1 MCVRSYLSAA
11 FVLLIGCAPAQQAL
25 GASFDCRRAST
36 RIEVLI
42 CSDPV
47 LSTLD
52 DQLGA
57 SYKAVDA
64 GRALPELRAEQ
75 RAWLAQRSSCSDAA
89 CLGDMYRRRIA
100 ALSAS
105 AGASPPTAD
114 AGSPAGLAGGRY
126 CVFGGGNSYDMLLA
140 RPNRNGSLE
149 FGLTSWTA
157 EGSNFSVN
165 GTARSS
171 GRGWRY
177 EENMNSPDPNQR
189 CAVVIDRTSD
199 GGFQIATVEGARC
212 EANAGHGAALYGT
225 DSFPAASRA
234 GDAPRSFTG
243 ETLMQVG
250 CDRPRTG
257 RRRIP

>member
-1 MCVRSYLSAA
+1 MCVRSYLFAA
-11 FVLLIGCAPAQQAL
+11 LVLLAGCASAQQAL
-25 GASFDCRRAST
+25 GASFDCQRAST
-36 RIEVLI
+36 RVEVLI

-47 LSTLD
+47 LSMLD

-57 SYKAVDA
+57 SYKAADP
-64 GRALPELRAEQ
+64 GRALPTLRAEQ

-126 CVFGGGNSYDMLLA
+126 CVFGGGNSYSMLLA
-140 RPNRNGSLE
+140 RPNRDGSLE
-149 FGLTSWTA
+149 FGLTSWA
-157 EGSNFSVN
+157 ANGSNFSVN
-165 GTARSS
+165 GTARPN

-177 EENMNSPDPNQR
+177 EESMNSPDPNQR
-189 CAVVIDRTSD
+189 CAVVINRMPD
-199 GGFQIATVEGARC
+199 GGFQVDTVEGARC
-212 EANAGHGAALYGT
+212 EADAGHGAALYAA
-225 DSFPAASRA
+225 DAFPAASRA

-250 CDRPRTG
+250 CERPRTG
-257 RRRIP
+257 RRRGP